1 MFSFSK
7 YHKVRIICEL
17 AHFLIDIII
26 ELRYDSLVA
35 NNVWKERSRQKLSHK
50 ETVLYSMKMVDN
62 LVRKLMDRHITAD
75 KQGLTIMHTW
85 IVGFLYNNP
94 ERDVYQRDIEREFRV
109 NRATV
114 SSMISLM
121 EQKGLIRRLSV
132 SHDGRLKKLELTQLG
147 RELHEKQVQRFE
159 ALESRMENCL
169 TPQELQELFVIC
181 DKLRTT
187 LETLV
192 QNDKGGE

>member
-1 MFSFSK
+1 M
-7 YHKVRIICEL
+7 
-17 AHFLIDIII
+17 
-26 ELRYDSLVA
+26 
-35 NNVWKERSRQKLSHK
+35 SHK

-62 LVRKLMDRHITAD
+62 LVRKLMDRHIASN

-94 ERDVYQRDIEREFRV
+94 TRDVYQRDIEREFRV

-147 RELHEKQVQRFE
+147 RELHEEQVQRFE
-159 ALESRMENCL
+159 ALESQLENSL

-181 DKLRTT
+181 DKLRAA

>member
-1 MFSFSK
+1 M
-7 YHKVRIICEL
+7 
-17 AHFLIDIII
+17 
-26 ELRYDSLVA
+26 
-35 NNVWKERSRQKLSHK
+35 SHK
-50 ETVLYSMKMVDN
+50 ETILYSLKMIDN

-94 ERDVYQRDIEREFRV
+94 DRAVYQRDIEREFRV

-114 SSMISLM
+114 SGMISLM

-132 SHDGRLKKLELTQLG
+132 SHDARLKKLELTQLG
-147 RELHEKQVQRFE
+147 RELHEKQVRRFE
-159 ALESRMENCL
+159 ALEGTMEDAL
-169 TPQELQELFVIC
+169 TPG
-181 DKLRTT
+181 RTQAAVCHHRQTADT

-192 QNDKGGE
+192 QND

>member
-1 MFSFSK
+1 M
-7 YHKVRIICEL
+7 
-17 AHFLIDIII
+17 
-26 ELRYDSLVA
+26 
-35 NNVWKERSRQKLSHK
+35 SHK

-62 LVRKLMDRHITAD
+62 LVRKLMDRHIVSN

-94 ERDVYQRDIEREFRV
+94 TRDVYQRDIEREFRV

-114 SSMISLM
+114 SSMLSLM

-147 RELHEKQVQRFE
+147 RELHEEQVQRFE
-159 ALESRMENCL
+159 ALESQLENSL
-169 TPQELQELFVIC
+169 MPQELQELFVIC
-181 DKLRTT
+181 DKLRAA